1 MSEDVVALALSL
13 ALLTVAGDQFVIGL
27 ARLAAS
33 LRVRPTVVGALVG
46 GFGTSLPELI
56 VAGVATARGS
66 SQIAMGSLVG
76 SIIAN
81 VSLGLA
87 IACLVAPVRVD
98 SRTVRREVPLSVGA
112 VLLLAVV
119 AHGGTSRSAGLA
131 FAVALV
137 IALVG
142 LLLNARQAKPQ
153 DELGVAVVEFFDER
167 HPHRFASE
175 LTRTALS
182 AAVMIAGAVLLV
194 RSCADL
200 AKRLGVA
207 QGLVGLTVVAV
218 GTSAPLI
225 VSSIQA
231 ARRGDPDL
239 VVGNILGGN
248 LFIALLG
255 GATVAVLGRS
265 EASSIGDAPL
275 WLMAALVIAAWGFM
289 ANGRVL
295 SRWEATALLLAYAVM
310 LPIVTR

>member
-1 MSEDVVALALSL
+1 
-13 ALLTVAGDQFVIGL
+13 
-27 ARLAAS
+27 
-33 LRVRPTVVGALVG
+33 
-46 GFGTSLPELI
+46 LI

-87 IACLVAPVRVD
+87 IACLVASVRVD
-98 SRTVRREVPLSVGA
+98 SRTVRRELPLSVGA
-112 VLLLAVV
+112 VLLLVVV

-142 LLLNARQAKPQ
+142 LLTNARQAMPQ
-153 DELGVAVVEFFDER
+153 DELGVEAVEFFDER
-167 HPHRFASE
+167 HPHRVASE

-182 AAVMIAGAVLLV
+182 AAVMIGGAVLLV

-207 QGLVGLTVVAV
+207 QGLAGLTDVAV
-218 GTSAPLI
+218 GTSAPPI

-231 ARRGDPDL
+231 ARRGDLDL

-248 LFIALLG
+248 LFIALVG

-275 WLMAALVIAAWGFM
+275 WLMATLVVAAWGFM
-289 ANGRVL
+289 VQREGALEMGSGRSAARVCSDAPHRHTLRILVKWRLPSSRGSRLWSSPRSSQFL
-295 SRWEATALLLAYAVM
+295 SNTPRVVGARACRGRT
-310 LPIVTR
+310 